1 MFEPHRQ
8 IRMWYDVSDFEQE
21 VIQRSHEVPV
31 LVDFWAAWCGPC
43 RVLGPILERLAQQND
58 GRWDLAKVDT
68 EKHVDVAQQYG
79 IQSIPNVKLFVD
91 GQIVDEF
98 LGALP
103 EHAVQRWLQQAL
115 PSTYRKQLEQAQQLF
130 RAGKP
135 SEAQP
140 LLEQVVRLE
149 PDNAQAR
156 VLLAR
161 LVLFNDPK
169 RAAQL
174 LDNVEDPRHLELAN
188 AVRTISRLHDAIENP
203 DAIPPSSVRE
213 LYRSAIESLFAQDFD
228 TALRGFIEIIRNDRY
243 HDNDGSRKA
252 CIAVFKILG
261 EEHEITL
268 KHRRDFSSALYV

>member
-43 RVLGPILERLAQQND
+43 RVLGPILERLAQQNG

-68 EKHVDVAQQYG
+68 EKRVDVAQQYG

-103 EHAVQRWLQQAL
+103 EHAVQRWLQRAL
-115 PSTYRKQLEQAQQLF
+115 PSTHRKQLEQAQQLF
-130 RAGKP
+130 QAGKP
-135 SEAQP
+135 SEAHP

-174 LDNVEDPRHLELAN
+174 VDNVEDPRHLELAD

-203 DAIPPSSVRE
+203 DAIPQSSVRG

-243 HDNDGSRKA
+243 YDNDGSRKA